1 MFFFALVC
9 HDLNTIDWFRF
20 RMTTITKQVALPT
33 RRDLQAKVERQKVLI
48 QKLLKDKKALYQKVR
63 RLEKKIAKM
72 QDDHKEELAAQNDS
86 FQISR
91 VTTNPRGWLTPSG
104 NVALAIRRNVGNVAC
119 ALLGHVILDDISAS
133 SVARAEIR
141 TGASLMSHA
150 KHFFEMCRQV
160 FKTASRADS
169 SLQPPPVAVHAFR
182 QDATN
187 SGVWK
192 RSKLAA
198 MEVESFFTDW
208 DSPNNHLCRLA
219 DVQKV
224 LDGSAKGTV
233 SMTKKQLESLGC
245 PTWTE
250 LQSSESHY
258 LRSGWH
264 VYLQTTDRGS
274 NELAARN
281 LNSVLYD
288 NPKTIFMDF
297 DCHEHATHL
306 CVMSGLAEIDMMT
319 GYKYFANCAILANVL
334 RDVSQLIFPMW
345 ASLFGDGD
353 ALKHARKLFPKCLSG
368 RWGSIHEFEKQCL
381 DCSGDKLLLVLQHI
395 LSEKQSKSKHG
406 STERKEVSIKVFCF
420 FWYFSFIYVI
430 M

>member
-1 MFFFALVC
+1 MLQICFFFALAC
-9 HDLNTIDWFRF
+9 HGLNTLVWFWF
-20 RMTTITKQVALPT
+20 RMTTITKQVAVPT
-33 RRDLQAKVERQKVLI
+33 RQVLQARVARQKVLI
-48 QKLLKDKKALYQKVR
+48 QKLMKDKKTLHQKIH
-63 RLEKKIAKM
+63 RLEKKMTKM
-72 QDDHKEELAAQNDS
+72 QEDHKKELAKQTDS
-86 FQISR
+86 FQINR

-119 ALLGHVILDDISAS
+119 ALLGHVILDDISGS

-150 KHFFEMCRQV
+150 KHFYEMCRQA
-160 FKTASRADS
+160 FKTASRPGS
-169 SLQPPPVAVHAFR
+169 SQPPPVAVHAFR

-208 DSPNNHLCRLA
+208 DLPSNHLCRLA

-250 LQSSESHY
+250 LKSSESHY

-281 LNSVLYD
+281 LNRVLYD

-334 RDVSQLIFPMW
+334 RDISQLIFPMW
-345 ASLFGDGD
+345 AS
-353 ALKHARKLFPKCLSG
+353 
-368 RWGSIHEFEKQCL
+368 
-381 DCSGDKLLLVLQHI
+381 
-395 LSEKQSKSKHG
+395 
-406 STERKEVSIKVFCF
+406 
-420 FWYFSFIYVI
+420 
-430 M
+430 